1 MSEGVSEEESGRT
14 LSALLLADRER
25 KKSGSRIP
33 GLT

>member
-1 MSEGVSEEESGRT
+1 MSEGVREEESGRT
-14 LSALLLADRER
+14 TLALLLADGAR